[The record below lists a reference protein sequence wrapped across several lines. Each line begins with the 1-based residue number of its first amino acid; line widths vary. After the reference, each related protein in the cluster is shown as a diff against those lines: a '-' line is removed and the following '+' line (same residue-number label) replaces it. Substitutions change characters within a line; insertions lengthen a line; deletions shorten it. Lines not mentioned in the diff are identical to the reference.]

1 MVNAKL
7 WGQVTIPVNV
17 KTVTS
22 LMNMLGLV
30 FRFTVNVCSCVV
42 SVGVAPTHPFRRGE
56 KVSSWYI
63 IVQMKLA

>member
-42 SVGVAPTHPFRRGE
+42 APNHPFRRGE